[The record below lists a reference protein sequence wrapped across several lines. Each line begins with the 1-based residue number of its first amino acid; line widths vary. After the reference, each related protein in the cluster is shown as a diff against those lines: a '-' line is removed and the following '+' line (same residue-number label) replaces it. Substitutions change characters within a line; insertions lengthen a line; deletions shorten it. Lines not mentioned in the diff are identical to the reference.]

1 MDSIKLAAIKDWL
14 SSKNVKKVR
23 CFIGFCNFYKKFIP
37 GFSDLAKTLLLLTH
51 KNTQWQWT
59 SDHAKAFTK
68 IKDNFLKQPVLAFP
82 DHNKSF
88 FVMTGTFLTTSR
100 DVLMQKDT
108 NGDLHPCTYFSKIFA
123 PAKQNYDIYNQE
135 LLAII
140 HALTKWCQYLTSTTH
155 PVTTLTDH
163 KNLLTYFNKPQ
174 CLSHQQAHWQMFLQ
188 DYDLIWDPLTPSL
201 KKTLDIFSD
210 NILQVL
216 LPDLQINMLD
226 TTLASKIAK
235 STPSNHLSSM
245 P

>member
-1 MDSIKLAAIKDWL
+1 
-14 SSKNVKKVR
+14 
-23 CFIGFCNFYKKFIP
+23 
-37 GFSDLAKTLLLLTH
+37 
-51 KNTQWQWT
+51 
-59 SDHAKAFTK
+59 
-68 IKDNFLKQPVLAFP
+68 
-82 DHNKSF
+82 
-88 FVMTGTFLTTSR
+88 MTGTFLTTSR

-245 P
+245 PWLPWKQTLFHFHVLLKTTGTLIRAPSITAPASISLNPHAMPWSKISMNPLWHPW